1 MALLNRLLVPF
12 QIYNGSTLVT
22 SSYSWTTVLN
32 AKSSLMLTI
41 HGSSVGSL
49 SSLTL
54 TDDTV
59 IIVYVDGTTTYTV
72 TITQNHAGTGTH
84 LVDFS
89 NLEVVGEYSLFLW
102 DGYAF
107 REIKGFKATSS

>member
-72 TITQNHAGTGTH
+72 TITQN
-84 LVDFS
+84 
-89 NLEVVGEYSLFLW
+89 SLFLW